1 MNNIKLML
9 LGLMVMLVPIVISLH
24 FLVGSFLDL
33 LAIAGC
39 LFVVIGFF
47 SEK

>member
-9 LGLMVMLVPIVISLH
+9 LGLMIILVPIVISLH
-24 FLVGSFLDL
+24 FLTESPFDL
-33 LAIAGC
+33 VAIAGC